1 MRTVK
6 RKNMNYLIL
15 TTIRKTPKMNNTSII
30 QVLLV
35 LKKINIV
42 PVQATYFTV
51 FNLFTNKS
59 RGKKHNTII
68 QKKFF

>member
-15 TTIRKTPKMNNTSII
+15 TMIRKTTKMNNTSII

-42 PVQATYFTV
+42 PVQAIYFTV
-51 FNLFTNKS
+51 LTSSQINL
-59 RGKKHNTII
+59 GKKT
-68 QKKFF
+68 